1 MKKLILG
8 IAILASS
15 FTFAQKDKD
24 ANAKFE
30 LANKAAL
37 DAYNTKNYAV
47 AAPKFLEAYE
57 ILKANGAT
65 DETFKYN
72 AALSYA
78 LNNNIPDA
86 TKIFEELISS
96 GYTGVQTSYTAT
108 DKQGK
113 VESFDKKM
121 WETLKGKSKDF
132 TNFKEEKTPSLEQE
146 LYETLATL
154 YLNSK
159 QNDKAIE
166 LIEKGL
172 AKFPNNEKLKDFQ
185 GTAYYASGNNDKF
198 ANVIKEQLAKDPN
211 NAENWYN
218 LGVLQSKNTA
228 NAAEAEASFK
238 KAIELKPGFS
248 NAHMNLVYAVIGDED
263 AAVKKINETNRTNKT
278 EGMKLIEQRRA
289 RFAKA
294 LPYAENWYKLQ
305 PENIDAV
312 STLKDIYTVTKNTEK
327 AAALKTKLAELEAKQ
342 TK

>member
-132 TNFKEEKTPSLEQE
+132 TNFKEEKTPSLEPE

-166 LIEKGL
+166 LIEK
-172 AKFPNNEKLKDFQ
+172 
-185 GTAYYASGNNDKF
+185 
-198 ANVIKEQLAKDPN
+198 
-211 NAENWYN
+211 
-218 LGVLQSKNTA
+218 
-228 NAAEAEASFK
+228 
-238 KAIELKPGFS
+238 
-248 NAHMNLVYAVIGDED
+248 
-263 AAVKKINETNRTNKT
+263 
-278 EGMKLIEQRRA
+278 
-289 RFAKA
+289 
-294 LPYAENWYKLQ
+294 
-305 PENIDAV
+305 V
-312 STLKDIYTVTKNTEK
+312 S
-327 AAALKTKLAELEAKQ
+327 
-342 TK
+342 